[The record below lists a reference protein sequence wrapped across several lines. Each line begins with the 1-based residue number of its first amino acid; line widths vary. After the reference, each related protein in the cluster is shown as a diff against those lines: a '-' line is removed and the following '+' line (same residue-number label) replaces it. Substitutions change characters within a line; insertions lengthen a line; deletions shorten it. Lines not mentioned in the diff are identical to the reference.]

1 MKWIFPSYPAP
12 CHPKRNTI
20 NPCQLECHPPS
31 WQFILCVKCDQNV
44 RFHVLIA
51 ALITILQN
59 CIIHFLIPLH
69 IVSAWIYFASCYS
82 LSQAMVTRLW
92 NPYCTN
98 SECSLPPQACCE
110 EVRAF
115 IDPLEELTRA
125 EVKRIEEAE
134 AARAVLVERLQTL
147 KMQAASIQ

>member
-1 MKWIFPSYPAP
+1 M
-12 CHPKRNTI
+12 
-20 NPCQLECHPPS
+20 
-31 WQFILCVKCDQNV
+31 
-44 RFHVLIA
+44 
-51 ALITILQN
+51 
-59 CIIHFLIPLH
+59 
-69 IVSAWIYFASCYS
+69 
-82 LSQAMVTRLW
+82 
-92 NPYCTN
+92 
-98 SECSLPPQACCE
+98 PPQACCE